1 MQDDIIIRI
10 SQRIKELRKER
21 GITIQELANRAQV
34 TKGLIS
40 QIENSR
46 TIPSLIVLIEII
58 KALDVDLNN
67 FFKDISSQSESP
79 VVIKRRN
86 EYEHFEKESAT
97 GFDYHRIFSRHIK
110 NTTIDI
116 VLLDL
121 QPGASRPMV
130 QTEAFEYKYII
141 QGQVSYEFEKE
152 NITLETGDSML
163 FDGRL
168 FHTPHNLGNSVVSML
183 VIYFFEELN
192 S

>member
-10 SQRIKELRKER
+10 SQRIKELRKDR

-67 FFKDISSQSESP
+67 FFKDMSTESETP
-79 VVIKRRN
+79 VVVKRAN
-86 EYEHFEKESAT
+86 EYEHFEKEFAT

-110 NTTIDI
+110 NTTVDI
-116 VLLDL
+116 VLLNL
-121 QPGASRPMV
+121 QPGANRPMV

-152 NITLETGDSML
+152 TITLETGDSML

-168 FHTPHNLGNSVVSML
+168 LHTPHNLGNTVVSML
-183 VIYFFEELN
+183 VIYFFEESN